1 MPEYGRKYQWLT
13 FFNVNVKWMNEW
25 MNFIKVIENSTRII
39 LTIGIQFLVFGGVFM
54 EAAR

>member
-1 MPEYGRKYQWLT
+1 MANFLQCQRQ
-13 FFNVNVKWMNEW
+13 MNEW